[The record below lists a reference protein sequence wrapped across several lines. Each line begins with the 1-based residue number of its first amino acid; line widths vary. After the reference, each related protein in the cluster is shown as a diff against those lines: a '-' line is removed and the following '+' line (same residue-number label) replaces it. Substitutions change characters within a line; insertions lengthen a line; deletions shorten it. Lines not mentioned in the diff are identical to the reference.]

1 MREGECP
8 MIEGNGVLTIHLLL
22 IIIGIVSKFLRAA
35 LIEGTEDDTFAAGK
49 LDAYFLSLHLCFS
62 DFPCH
67 RIVKNGIREIHTQFH
82 EAIHIF
88 SLQVRD
94 EIMIPALVAATNT

>member
-8 MIEGNGVLTIHLLL
+8 LIEGKGILTIHLLL
-22 IIIGIVSKFLRAA
+22 IIIGIVSKILCAA
-35 LIEGTEDDTFAAGK
+35 LIEGTEDDAFAAGK
-49 LDAYFLSLHLCFS
+49 LDAHILSLHLCLS
-62 DFPCH
+62 DFACH
-67 RIVKNGIREIHTQFH
+67 RIIKNGIREIHTQFH

-94 EIMIPALVAATNT
+94 EIVIPSLVAATNT